1 MDNVNYL
8 GKEFDNYYGV
18 VFTNNNEDKINSSY
32 HLLNTENTEKQHV
45 KVCKVFLR
53 KVFSL
58 LILQLFAFNFMGFF
72 CLFTPKIRF
81 FIYNFEYMLSIT
93 LILNVVILI
102 FLHMKRKHYPANLII
117 LIIFTVI
124 EACTVGIVVTSFDLF
139 ILLQTLLLAL
149 VSMIAT
155 TLYLSKTKKVGLS
168 LTEYCAL
175 LIFTIFLSGVLVQI
189 ILGSTTYEL
198 VVSSISSLLFSMFL
212 VHDAQKLMWK
222 LHPEDYVFGTI
233 SIYFDIINLIPYVLH
248 KVYSFRV

>member
-1 MDNVNYL
+1 MDDVNYL
-8 GKEFDNYYGV
+8 G
-18 VFTNNNEDKINSSY
+18 TNNNDDKVTTSY
-32 HLLNTENTEKQHV
+32 HFLENTEKQHV
-45 KVCKVFLR
+45 KVCQVFLR
-53 KVFSL
+53 KVYTL

-93 LILNVVILI
+93 LIFNVAVLI

-139 ILLQTLLLAL
+139 ILLQTLLLTL
-149 VSMIAT
+149 VSIIAT
-155 TLYLSKTKKVGLS
+155 TLYLSKTKRVGLS
-168 LTEYCAL
+168 LTEYCVL
-175 LIFTIFLSGVLVQI
+175 LIITIFSSGILVQI

-198 VVSSISSLLFSMFL
+198 VLSSISSLLFSMFL

-222 LHPEDYVFGTI
+222 LHHEDYVFGTI
-233 SIYFDIINLIPYVLH
+233 SIYFDIINLVPYALH
-248 KVYSFRV
+248 KVYNFRL